1 MRKLFFAL
9 VLLLGVLFLI
19 GRAAEL
25 ENILATLRQAD
36 PRFLLLALGVQV
48 LWYLNTG
55 LNFRVIYRTLGI
67 EESLGRLSLMALAAN
82 FVNVVAP
89 SMGMGG
95 LAVFLAEARR
105 QRYSTARSAVASVL
119 YILSE
124 YLGFLG
130 VLTLGLVVLIR
141 RNNLHLGE
149 IVASAIMAL
158 LALGLSVL
166 LYLGMHSAEQL
177 GAVLAFLT
185 RLVNRMLYPFLRRP
199 YLSEH
204 RARYFAHDA
213 ADGLQTLRQT
223 PRALFWTAL
232 LGLTSKGLLILVL
245 VLSFW
250 AYGVPFSPGTIV
262 AGFSLGYLFFIV
274 SPTPSGIGVVEGL
287 LTVALNSLYVPLD
300 KAAVVALTYRAVT
313 FWIPLLCGPLA
324 FRLVDR
330 INSPHRNNQH
340 GAA

>member
-9 VLLLGVLFLI
+9 LLLLGVLFLI

-25 ENILATLRQAD
+25 ENIAATLRRAR
-36 PRFLLLALGVQV
+36 PGFLLLALAVQV

-55 LNFRVIYRTLGI
+55 LNFRIIYRALGI
-67 EESLGRLSLMALAAN
+67 EESLGRLSLLALAAN

-105 QRYSTARSAVASVL
+105 QRYSAARSAVASAL

-141 RNNLHLGE
+141 RNNLHAGE
-149 IVASAIMAL
+149 LTASAIMAL
-158 LALGLSVL
+158 LALGLMVL

-177 GAVLAFLT
+177 GNVLAFLA
-185 RLVNRMLYPFLRRP
+185 RLVNTLLRPLLRRP
-199 YLSEH
+199 YISEH
-204 RARYFAHDA
+204 RARFFAQEA
-213 ADGLQTLRQT
+213 AEGLQTLRHSPQT
-223 PRALFWTAL
+223 LAWIAF

-245 VLSFW
+245 LLAFL
-250 AYGVPFSPGTIV
+250 AYDVPFSPGTII

-287 LTVALNSLYVPLD
+287 LTVALRSLYVPLD
-300 KAAVVALTYRAVT
+300 KAAVITLTYRAVT
-313 FWIPLLCGPLA
+313 FWIPLLFGPLA
-324 FRLVDR
+324 FRLVEHFD
-330 INSPHRNNQH
+330 SPHLNNRRH
-340 GAA
+340 A